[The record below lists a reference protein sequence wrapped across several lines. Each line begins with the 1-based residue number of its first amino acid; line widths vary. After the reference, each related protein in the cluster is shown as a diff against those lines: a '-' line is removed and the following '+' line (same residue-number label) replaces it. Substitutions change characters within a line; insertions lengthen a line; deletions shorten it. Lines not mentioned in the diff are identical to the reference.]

1 MTAIQFILIA
11 IAGLIVFVG
20 LIMVIRSLKRRKNTE
35 VAAVNY
41 DKNGIPIIPR
51 HERNVLDQPDFDD
64 TVAGEMTISPNRD
77 YLNAVIED
85 KPLTQT
91 YTPVDAHL
99 TSGRGDARH
108 DINDL
113 VSDADYAR
121 WQAEQQREDNAEF
134 TQVAEQLHADEN
146 NNYGQT
152 NEQQQKNNDQEPD
165 AFSSLMSA
173 TDNLM
178 PSIDISEE
186 PRFTDNSPILDQH
199 LLEPV
204 DQAQNGPLINA
215 KDNINITILPHQYRD
230 RPPMIIRGR
239 DLLALID
246 KYGLRFGAMNMFH
259 RYEQKDGT
267 GMLWFS
273 MMGITDNGIAPFDP
287 HSVATNT
294 YSGIVVFLSLPHPQA
309 LRSFD
314 SMMSIAYMM
323 ASDLDA
329 IMLDEDNQPITPE
342 YKQQL
347 RNEVRDYKG

>member
-11 IAGLIVFVG
+11 IAAFIMLAGLF
-20 LIMVIRSLKRRKNTE
+20 MVIRSFKRRNNAE
-35 VAAVNY
+35 AVAVNY

-51 HERNVLDQPDFDD
+51 HERNIVDQPDLDV
-64 TVAGEMTISPNRD
+64 TVAGETSIAPDRS
-77 YLNAVIED
+77 YLNAVVED
-85 KPLTQT
+85 EPLTQSHT
-91 YTPVDAHL
+91 HVDTQL
-99 TSGRGDARH
+99 TAGHADV
-108 DINDL
+108 ND
-113 VSDADYAR
+113 SDTDTIDDADYVR
-121 WQAEQQREDNAEF
+121 WQAEQQRADNSEF
-134 TQVAEQLHADEN
+134 VEVAEQMHI
-146 NNYGQT
+146 
-152 NEQQQKNNDQEPD
+152 EQEQD

-173 TDNLM
+173 TDSLM
-178 PSIDISEE
+178 PSIDTADE
-186 PRFTDNSPILDQH
+186 PSFDNNSPILDQH
-199 LLEPV
+199 LSEPV
-204 DQAQNGPLINA
+204 DEAQNGPLINA

-230 RPPMIIRGR
+230 RPAAIIRGR

-246 KYGLRFGAMNMFH
+246 KYGLRYGAMNMFH

-273 MMGITDNGIAPFDP
+273 MMGITDSGIAPFDP

-294 YSGIVVFLSLPHPQA
+294 YNGVVVFLSLPHPQA

-329 IMLDEDNQPITPE
+329 IMLDEENEPITPE

-347 RNEVRDYKG
+347 RNQVRDYEG

>member
-11 IAGLIVFVG
+11 IAAFIMLAGLF
-20 LIMVIRSLKRRKNTE
+20 MVIRSFKRRNNAE
-35 VAAVNY
+35 AVAVNY

-51 HERNVLDQPDFDD
+51 HERNIVDQPDLDD
-64 TVAGEMTISPNRD
+64 TVAGETSIAPDRS
-77 YLNAVIED
+77 YLNAVVED
-85 KPLTQT
+85 EPLTQSHT
-91 YTPVDAHL
+91 HVDTQL
-99 TSGRGDARH
+99 TAGHADV
-108 DINDL
+108 NDTDTGTID
-113 VSDADYAR
+113 DADYVR
-121 WQAEQQREDNAEF
+121 WQAEQQRADNSEF
-134 TQVAEQLHADEN
+134 VEVAEQMHI
-146 NNYGQT
+146 
-152 NEQQQKNNDQEPD
+152 EQEQD

-173 TDNLM
+173 TDSLM
-178 PSIDISEE
+178 PSIDTADE
-186 PRFTDNSPILDQH
+186 PSFDNNSPILDQH
-199 LLEPV
+199 LSEPV
-204 DQAQNGPLINA
+204 DEAQNGPLINA

-230 RPPMIIRGR
+230 RPAAIIRGR

-246 KYGLRFGAMNMFH
+246 KYGLRYGAMNMFH

-273 MMGITDNGIAPFDP
+273 MMGITDSGIAPFDP

-294 YSGIVVFLSLPHPQA
+294 YNGVVVFLSLPHPQA

-329 IMLDEDNQPITPE
+329 IMLDEENEPITPE

-347 RNEVRDYKG
+347 RNQVRDYEG

>member
-1 MTAIQFILIA
+1 MTAIQFMLLA
-11 IAGLIVFVG
+11 IAALIVLAG
-20 LIMVIRSLKRRKNTE
+20 LFMLIRSFKRRQNVET
-35 VAAVNY
+35 ATVNY

-51 HERNVLDQPDFDD
+51 HERNVVDQPDLQD
-64 TVAGEMTISPNRD
+64 TIAGETTIAPDRK
-77 YLNAVIED
+77 YLQAVMDDE
-85 KPLTQT
+85 PLTQESNYPNDT
-91 YTPVDAHL
+91 PHYTEAQSHSETDSFDE
-99 TSGRGDARH
+99 TQ
-108 DINDL
+108 
-113 VSDADYAR
+113 DYQR
-121 WQAEQQREDNAEF
+121 WQADERRADNAEF
-134 TQVAEQLHADEN
+134 AQLSKELYD
-146 NNYGQT
+146 
-152 NEQQQKNNDQEPD
+152 NDSAYQAGVQEPD

-178 PSIDISEE
+178 PVIDTVDE
-186 PRFTDNSPILDQH
+186 PEFDDNSPVLDQH
-199 LLEPV
+199 LLAPV
-204 DQAQNGPLINA
+204 DEAQNGPLINA

-230 RPPMIIRGR
+230 RPSTMIQGR

-287 HSVATNT
+287 HSVAMDSCN
-294 YSGIVVFLSLPHPQA
+294 GIVVFLSLPHPQA

-323 ASDLDA
+323 ANDLDA
-329 IMLDEDNQPITPE
+329 MILDESNESITAE

-347 RNEVRDYKG
+347 RNQVRDYGE

>member
-11 IAGLIVFVG
+11 IAAFIMLAGLF
-20 LIMVIRSLKRRKNTE
+20 MVIRSFKRRNNAE
-35 VAAVNY
+35 AVAVNY

-51 HERNVLDQPDFDD
+51 HERNIVDQPDLDD
-64 TVAGEMTISPNRD
+64 TVAGETSIAPDRS
-77 YLNAVIED
+77 YLNAVVED
-85 KPLTQT
+85 EPLTQPHT
-91 YTPVDAHL
+91 HVDTQL
-99 TSGRGDARH
+99 TAGHADV
-108 DINDL
+108 ND
-113 VSDADYAR
+113 SDTGTIDDADYVR
-121 WQAEQQREDNAEF
+121 WQAEQQRADNSEFAEA
-134 TQVAEQLHADEN
+134 AEQMHI
-146 NNYGQT
+146 
-152 NEQQQKNNDQEPD
+152 EQEQD

-173 TDNLM
+173 TDSLM
-178 PSIDISEE
+178 PSIDTADE
-186 PRFTDNSPILDQH
+186 PSFDNNSPILDQH
-199 LLEPV
+199 LSEPV
-204 DQAQNGPLINA
+204 DEAQNGPLINA

-230 RPPMIIRGR
+230 RPAAIIRGR

-246 KYGLRFGAMNMFH
+246 KYGLRYGAMNMFH

-273 MMGITDNGIAPFDP
+273 MMGITDSGIAPFDP

-294 YSGIVVFLSLPHPQA
+294 YNGVVVFLSLPHPQA

-329 IMLDEDNQPITPE
+329 IMLDEENEPITPE

-347 RNEVRDYKG
+347 RNQVRDYEG

>member
-11 IAGLIVFVG
+11 IAAFIMLAGLF
-20 LIMVIRSLKRRKNTE
+20 MVIRSFKRRNNAE
-35 VAAVNY
+35 AVAVNY

-51 HERNVLDQPDFDD
+51 HERNIVDQPDLED
-64 TVAGEMTISPNRD
+64 TVAGETSIAPDRS
-77 YLNAVIED
+77 YLNAVVED
-85 KPLTQT
+85 EPLTQPHT
-91 YTPVDAHL
+91 HVDTQL
-99 TSGRGDARH
+99 TAGHVDV
-108 DINDL
+108 ND
-113 VSDADYAR
+113 SDTDTDTGTIDDADYVR
-121 WQAEQQREDNAEF
+121 WQAEQQRADKSEFAEA
-134 TQVAEQLHADEN
+134 AEQMHI
-146 NNYGQT
+146 
-152 NEQQQKNNDQEPD
+152 EQEQD

-173 TDNLM
+173 TDSLM
-178 PSIDISEE
+178 PSIDTADE
-186 PRFTDNSPILDQH
+186 PSFDNNSPILDQH
-199 LLEPV
+199 LSEPV
-204 DQAQNGPLINA
+204 DEAQNGPLINA

-230 RPPMIIRGR
+230 RPAAIIRGR

-246 KYGLRFGAMNMFH
+246 KYGLRYGAMNMFH

-273 MMGITDNGIAPFDP
+273 MMGITDSGIAPFDP

-294 YSGIVVFLSLPHPQA
+294 YNGVVVFLSLPHPQA

-329 IMLDEDNQPITPE
+329 IMLDEENEPITPE

-347 RNEVRDYKG
+347 RNQVRDYEG

>member
-11 IAGLIVFVG
+11 IAAFIMLAGLF
-20 LIMVIRSLKRRKNTE
+20 MVIRSFKRRNNAE
-35 VAAVNY
+35 AVAVNY

-51 HERNVLDQPDFDD
+51 HERNIVDQPDLDD
-64 TVAGEMTISPNRD
+64 TVAGETSIAPDRS
-77 YLNAVIED
+77 YLNAVVED
-85 KPLTQT
+85 EPLTQSHT
-91 YTPVDAHL
+91 HVDTQL
-99 TSGRGDARH
+99 TAGHADV
-108 DINDL
+108 ND
-113 VSDADYAR
+113 SDTDTIDDADYVR
-121 WQAEQQREDNAEF
+121 WQAEQQRADNSEFAEA
-134 TQVAEQLHADEN
+134 AEQMHI
-146 NNYGQT
+146 
-152 NEQQQKNNDQEPD
+152 EQEQD

-173 TDNLM
+173 TDSLM
-178 PSIDISEE
+178 PSIDTADE
-186 PRFTDNSPILDQH
+186 PSFDNNSPILDQH
-199 LLEPV
+199 LSEPV
-204 DQAQNGPLINA
+204 DEAQNGPLINA

-230 RPPMIIRGR
+230 RPAAIIRGR

-246 KYGLRFGAMNMFH
+246 KYGLRYGAMNMFH

-273 MMGITDNGIAPFDP
+273 MMGITDSGIAPFDP

-294 YSGIVVFLSLPHPQA
+294 YNGVVVFLSLPHPQA

-329 IMLDEDNQPITPE
+329 IMLDEENEPITPE

-347 RNEVRDYKG
+347 RNQVRDYEG

>member
-11 IAGLIVFVG
+11 IAAFIVLAGLF
-20 LIMVIRSLKRRKNTE
+20 MVIRSFKRRNSAE
-35 VAAVNY
+35 IAAVNY

-51 HERNVLDQPDFDD
+51 HERNIVDQSDFDD
-64 TVAGEMTISPNRD
+64 TVAGETTIAPNRD
-77 YLNAVIED
+77 YLDAVIED
-85 KPLTQT
+85 EPLTET
-91 YTPVDAHL
+91 YTTVDAQL
-99 TSGRGDARH
+99 TKSRGETGANADNK
-108 DINDL
+108 NDE
-113 VSDADYAR
+113 DYAH
-121 WQAEQQREDNAEF
+121 WQAEQQRADNAEF
-134 TQVAEQLHADEN
+134 AEVA
-146 NNYGQT
+146 NYVQGGS
-152 NEQQQKNNDQEPD
+152 EQEPD

-173 TDNLM
+173 TDSLM
-178 PSIDISEE
+178 PVIDTAEE
-186 PRFTDNSPILDQH
+186 PSFDDNSPILDQH

-204 DQAQNGPLINA
+204 DEAQNGPLINA
-215 KDNINITILPHQYRD
+215 KDNINITILPRQYRD
-230 RPPMIIRGR
+230 RPVEIIRGR

-273 MMGITDNGIAPFDP
+273 MMGITDSGIAPFDP

-294 YSGIVVFLSLPHPQA
+294 YNGVVVFLSLPHPQA

-323 ASDLDA
+323 ADDLNA
-329 IMLDEDNQPITPE
+329 LILDENNEPITPE

-347 RNEVRDYKG
+347 RNQVRDYDV

>member
-11 IAGLIVFVG
+11 IAAFIVIAGLF
-20 LIMVIRSLKRRKNTE
+20 MVIRSFKRRNSAETP
-35 VAAVNY
+35 AVNY

-51 HERNVLDQPDFDD
+51 HERNIVDQPDLDD
-64 TVAGEMTISPNRD
+64 TIAGETTIGPNRS
-77 YLNAVIED
+77 YLSAIIED
-85 KPLTQT
+85 EPLTET
-91 YTPVDAHL
+91 HTNIDAQL
-99 TSGRGDARH
+99 TQGRGDTNH
-108 DINDL
+108 DNDNEH
-113 VSDADYAR
+113 DDNYER
-121 WQAEQQREDNAEF
+121 WQSEQQREDRAEL
-134 TQVAEQLHADEN
+134 AGLSDQL
-146 NNYGQT
+146 QT
-152 NEQQQKNNDQEPD
+152 NNGQEFD

-173 TDNLM
+173 TDNIM
-178 PSIDISEE
+178 PVIDTAEE
-186 PRFTDNSPILDQH
+186 PSFTDNSPILDQH

-204 DQAQNGPLINA
+204 DQAQNSPLINA

-287 HSVATNT
+287 HNVAINS
-294 YSGIVVFLSLPHPQA
+294 YNGLVVFLSLPHPQA

-323 ASDLDA
+323 ADDLNA
-329 IMLDEDNQPITPE
+329 MMLDENNEPITPE

-347 RNEVRDYKG
+347 RNQVRDYTV

>member
-1 MTAIQFILIA
+1 MTVIQFILIA
-11 IAGLIVFVG
+11 IAAFIVLAGLF
-20 LIMVIRSLKRRKNTE
+20 MVIRSFKRRKNTE
-35 VAAVNY
+35 AATVNY

-51 HERNVLDQPDFDD
+51 HERHIVDQPDLDD
-64 TVAGEMTISPNRD
+64 TVAGETSIGPNRD

-85 KPLTQT
+85 EALTET
-91 YTPVDAHL
+91 HTTVDAQL
-99 TSGRGDARH
+99 TAHHD
-108 DINDL
+108 DINH
-113 VSDADYAR
+113 DADPDPDYVR
-121 WQAEQQREDNAEF
+121 WQAEQQREDNDELAEL
-134 TQVAEQLHADEN
+134 AEHMPTN
-146 NNYGQT
+146 N
-152 NEQQQKNNDQEPD
+152 EQEPD

-173 TDNLM
+173 TDHLM
-178 PSIDISEE
+178 PSIDTYDE
-186 PRFTDNSPILDQH
+186 PRFTDNSPVLDQH

-204 DQAQNGPLINA
+204 DHAQNGPLINA

-230 RPPMIIRGR
+230 RPAAIIRGR

-273 MMGITDNGIAPFDP
+273 MMGITNEGIAPFDP
-287 HSVATNT
+287 HSVATNS
-294 YSGIVVFLSLPHPQA
+294 YNGIVVFLSLPHPQA

-314 SMMSIAYMM
+314 SMMSIAYMI

-329 IMLDEDNQPITPE
+329 IMLDENNDPITPE

-347 RNEVRDYKG
+347 RNQVRDYDE

>member
-11 IAGLIVFVG
+11 IAAFIVLAG
-20 LIMVIRSLKRRKNTE
+20 LIMVMRSFKRRKNAE
-35 VAAVNY
+35 AAAVNY

-51 HERNVLDQPDFDD
+51 HERNIVDQPDLDD
-64 TVAGEMTISPNRD
+64 TVAGEMSIAPDRS
-77 YLNAVIED
+77 YLNAVVEEQ
-85 KPLTQT
+85 PLTQ
-91 YTPVDAHL
+91 PHANVDAQL
-99 TSGRGDARH
+99 TAERDT
-108 DINDL
+108 INSNTID
-113 VSDADYAR
+113 DDNIIDEEDYAR
-121 WQAEQQREDNAEF
+121 WKQEQQRADNSEF
-134 TQVAEQLHADEN
+134 VETAEQMHIE
-146 NNYGQT
+146 
-152 NEQQQKNNDQEPD
+152 QEPD

-178 PSIDISEE
+178 PSIDMAEE
-186 PRFTDNSPILDQH
+186 PSFNNNSPILDQH
-199 LLEPV
+199 LSEPV
-204 DQAQNGPLINA
+204 DDAQNGPLINA

-230 RPPMIIRGR
+230 RPAAVIRGR

-246 KYGLRFGAMNMFH
+246 KYGLRYGAMNMFH

-273 MMGITDNGIAPFDP
+273 MMGITDSGIAPFDP
-287 HSVATNT
+287 HSVATNN
-294 YSGIVVFLSLPHPQA
+294 YNGVVVFLSLPHPQA

-329 IMLDEDNQPITPE
+329 VMLDEENDPITPE

-347 RNEVRDYKG
+347 RNQVRDYEV

>member
-11 IAGLIVFVG
+11 IAAFIVLAGLF
-20 LIMVIRSLKRRKNTE
+20 MVIRSFKRRGGAE
-35 VAAVNY
+35 AAAVNY

-51 HERNVLDQPDFDD
+51 HERNIVDQPDLED
-64 TVAGEMTISPNRD
+64 TVAGETSIGPDRS
-77 YLNAVIED
+77 YLDAVVEET
-85 KPLTQT
+85 PLTQT
-91 YTPVDAHL
+91 HTNVDAQL
-99 TSGRGDARH
+99 TAAGHETTDSEDA
-108 DINDL
+108 
-113 VSDADYAR
+113 VSEADYAR
-121 WQAEQQREDNAEF
+121 WQEEQQRSDDAEF
-134 TQVAEQLHADEN
+134 LVAADQMHVE
-146 NNYGQT
+146 
-152 NEQQQKNNDQEPD
+152 QEPD

-173 TDNLM
+173 TDSLM
-178 PSIDISEE
+178 PSIDTADE
-186 PRFTDNSPILDQH
+186 PSFDENSPVLDQH
-199 LLEPV
+199 LSASG
-204 DQAQNGPLINA
+204 DDAQNGPLINA

-230 RPPMIIRGR
+230 RPAAIIRGR

-246 KYGLRFGAMNMFH
+246 KYGLRYGAMNMFH

-273 MMGITDNGIAPFDP
+273 MMGITDSGIAPFDP

-294 YSGIVVFLSLPHPQA
+294 YNGVVVFLSLPHPQA

-329 IMLDEDNQPITPE
+329 VMLDEENEPITPE

-347 RNEVRDYKG
+347 RNQVRDYEG